1 MKKGSNDD
9 LLESLSGGD
18 DGEEDN
24 SSPLDDQPDDSGEAT
39 RTDSDTSS
47 DIPYLL
53 RRNRVKEGRETVGFG
68 LQKETRD
75 LESEVLQDVK
85 TDLDVE
91 KLATTDLRE
100 AAYLAG
106 LQNPERVKQILLEWG
121 YEHRR

>member
-24 SSPLDDQPDDSGEAT
+24 SQPLDDQPDDAGET
-39 RTDSDTSS
+39 SRTHTETSS

-68 LQKETRD
+68 LQKETRE

-85 TDLDVE
+85 SDLDVE

-106 LQNPERVKQILLEWG
+106 LQNPERVKKILLEWG